1 MSLPASF
8 LEMITSFGFTHEGT
22 VSYEDDGMMVEVQ
35 THSLVNGAEKFV
47 ATSAVWPN
55 GFQRL
60 SVKRIKNEQF
70 KEAIWVENEV
80 DIKTATKRLEKLL
93 SLSKN

>member
-8 LEMITSFGFTHEGT
+8 LKMVTGFGFTHEGT
-22 VSYEDDGMMVEVQ
+22 ASYEDDNMMIEVQ

-47 ATSAVWPN
+47 ATAAVWPN

-60 SVKRIKNEQF
+60 SVKRLKNEQF
-70 KEAIWVENEV
+70 KEAMWVESEA
-80 DIKTATKRLEKLL
+80 DIKKTTKRLEKLL
-93 SLSKN
+93 AVSKK

>member
-8 LEMITSFGFTHEGT
+8 IEMVTGFGFTHEGT
-22 VSYEDDGMMVEVQ
+22 ASYEDDNMMVEVQ

-47 ATSAVWPN
+47 ATSSVWPN

-60 SVKRIKNEQF
+60 SVKRLKNEQF
-70 KEAIWVENEV
+70 KEAMWVESDA
-80 DIKTATKRLEKLL
+80 DIKKTKQRLEKLL
-93 SLSKN
+93 AVSKK